1 MLYNIGEAV
10 KEWMAE
16 RNVKPMSMHEQ
27 MMERQRQ
34 EETAAQQAQ
43 ASKKA
48 EQAPV
53 VSEQILHGTPVT
65 AEVFAEWNARFL
77 AERAALKAARLAQ
90 QMGAADADRDDR
102 LTGMFRVIRGSC
114 GVAGFARWFV
124 LFSRC

>member
-1 MLYNIGEAV
+1 MWMSWHQIVDHTGTTMLYNIGEAV

-16 RNVKPMSMHEQ
+16 RNIKPMSMHEQ

-34 EETAAQQAQ
+34 EETAAQAQ

-90 QMGAADADRDDR
+90 QLGAADADRDDR
-102 LTGMFRVIRGSC
+102 LTGMFLMIR
-114 GVAGFARWFV
+114 
-124 LFSRC
+124 